1 MAALGTDKELSDLL
15 DFSAMRNSDLKMFP
29 TSMMFSPPV
38 SSGKNGPTSLG
49 SGHFSGSNMEERT
62 SAGSWAS
69 GSRSSKSY
77 ADGSQYMASH
87 DSLSPPYANSR
98 LTGKTERSSYSYGRE
113 ANPHCHQ
120 SSRLDAGCQGQQGIV
135 TAKPLEGRRR
145 TLPMDTMEIHPK
157 KVRKVPPGL
166 PSSVS
171 DNTPFLSSPLLP
183 RLIMSAVSVTE
194 LLSLQSNNNNKR

>member
-15 DFSAMRNSDLKMFP
+15 DFSAMRNNDLKMFP

-38 SSGKNGPTSLG
+38 GSGKNGPPSLG

-87 DSLSPPYANSR
+87 DSLSPPYANS
-98 LTGKTERSSYSYGRE
+98 
-113 ANPHCHQ
+113 
-120 SSRLDAGCQGQQGIV
+120 SRLSA
-135 TAKPLEGRRR
+135 
-145 TLPMDTMEIHPK
+145 
-157 KVRKVPPGL
+157 
-166 PSSVS
+166 
-171 DNTPFLSSPLLP
+171 SSPLLQG
-183 RLIMSAVSVTE
+183 VQT
-194 LLSLQSNNNNKR
+194 LLSPSAPQQPLTSAGCAAKVAPLSLPAGSGSLCSEFLNIEEIK